1 MNRRNFFA
9 QLLEPQVSTHRDP
22 VRQTPDPRANKT
34 LPKLAASTAGINPY
48 TGIFGRTQIRH
59 LLRRTMFGAKP
70 ADVDFFSGK
79 TLAQTVSTLLTTTPE
94 PAPPLNHYSGTGM
107 IPNPS
112 EGVALGETWVNLTTI
127 NPGFNFIKNQ
137 SYSAWWTDLMIHQTR
152 SIQEKMVFFWHNHF
166 ATEINESGDPRYL
179 YFHNKTLRQY
189 ALGNFKAFTKAITL
203 DTLMLYYLNGF
214 KNVKRAP
221 DENYARELQELFTV
235 GKDLT
240 PHYTEDDV
248 KAAAR
253 VLTGWSINQNV
264 NNGPTPPNWL
274 IFKDNDHDITDKQF
288 SSFYNNKKITGRS
301 GRAGALQE
309 LDELLDMIFDHPETA
324 RYICRK
330 LYRFFVY
337 YVIDDIVE
345 ANVIT
350 PLADI
355 FRRNNYEIKPV
366 LETLFSSEH
375 FFDALQQSCVIK
387 NPVDYLIGM
396 AREMNITFP
405 DATDVKSQYNA
416 FMMIHQLLIQLQ
428 MGPGYPPNVA
438 GWPAYW
444 QEPQYHELWINA
456 DTLPKR
462 KDIATTLILSGIRIP
477 NATGKTL
484 KIDVIK
490 YTETFAHPE
499 DPNKLIQELCERIL
513 SYDISDIHKEEIK
526 KSALLSGQSSDY
538 YWTDTW
544 NSYKTNPTD
553 NTFRTEVLNRLNA
566 LYTYLIAL
574 PEYHLS

>member
-48 TGIFGRTQIRH
+48 TGTFGRTQIRH

-79 TLAQTVSTLLTTTPE
+79 TLAQTINTLLTTTPE
-94 PAPPLNHYSGTGM
+94 PAPPLNHYSGTGTF
-107 IPNPS
+107 PNPS
-112 EGVALGETWVNLTTI
+112 EGVALGETWVHLTTVDPTI
-127 NPGFNFIKNQ
+127 NFIKNQ
-137 SYSAWWTDLMIHQTR
+137 SYSAWWVGLMIHQTH
-152 SIQEKMVFFWHNHF
+152 SIQEKMVLFWHNHF
-166 ATEINESGDPRYL
+166 ATEINESGDARYL

-214 KNVKRAP
+214 RNVKRAP

-235 GKDLT
+235 GKDLN

-253 VLTGWSINQNV
+253 ILTGWSINRNV
-264 NNGPTPPNWL
+264 VNGPTPPNWL
-274 IFKDNDHDITDKQF
+274 IFKDNDHDTTDKQF

-301 GRAGALQE
+301 GQAGALQE

-337 YVIDDIVE
+337 YVIDDTVE

-366 LETLFSSEH
+366 LEALFSSEH

-396 AREMNITFP
+396 AREMDLTFP

-416 FMMIHQLLIQLQ
+416 FVMIHQLLNQQQ
-428 MGPGYPPNVA
+428 MGPGNPPNVA

-444 QEPQYHELWINA
+444 QEPQYHELWISA

-462 KDIATTLILSGIRIP
+462 KENATGLILNGIRIP
-477 NATGKTL
+477 NAAGKTL

-513 SYDISDIHKEEIK
+513 SYDISDSHKDEIK

-538 YWTDTW
+538 YWTDAW
-544 NSYKTNPTD
+544 NSYKTNPTN

-566 LYTYLIAL
+566 LYTYLLAL